1 MTMTKLNRSELFVIM
16 TALEEIDPNRLSGHT
31 TEGEE
36 SITEDWL
43 VALEDKIQAIYDS
56 TF

>member
-1 MTMTKLNRSELFVIM
+1 MTMTKLNRSELFVIL

-31 TEGEE
+31 TEEEE

-43 VALEDKIQAIYDS
+43 EALDEKIQAIYDS

>member
-1 MTMTKLNRSELFVIM
+1 M

-31 TEGEE
+31 TEEEE

-43 VALEDKIQAIYDS
+43 EALDDKIQAIYNDS
-56 TF
+56 Y